1 VPVREPASKVHVEPP
16 APCETTGRKAV
27 IRGLINSAIAVTAFL
42 LTCVGL
48 HALLPFP
55 EIDGGVS
62 QKFRFFAAHKD
73 EFDTL
78 FIGSSRIY
86 FQISPA
92 IFDRVTRESGL
103 PTHSF
108 NFGIGGMYLPETSY
122 LLEQILKLKP
132 RNLRWVFIEYD
143 ELQTKWSPENQT
155 SRRALYWADW
165 KRVSLLLRKL
175 TGTGADTFSL
185 PSPGKLRDI
194 VLEQRDEK
202 NTRDLLTFYVTQ
214 FERNYTNVS
223 RAGDVLDYLWRH
235 DTSERR
241 ASYLGAGADGYVAR
255 PGGMSPSQSATYE
268 RGLAAATAE
277 AGTRPV
283 SPYTIEAYRQCAQ
296 EVRNIGATPIFLIT
310 PSATQIG
317 IATESTGLPG
327 VVMAFNDP
335 RTYPNLYRSSVRR
348 DGQHLTKSGAEEFT
362 RIVAA
367 NFVQLRKQ
375 ARSSEQQSM
384 AGGLAAQ
391 SVFRSN
397 VIR

>member
-1 VPVREPASKVHVEPP
+1 
-16 APCETTGRKAV
+16 
-27 IRGLINSAIAVTAFL
+27 

-48 HALLPFP
+48 HAVLPFP

-86 FQISPA
+86 FQISPV
-92 IFDRVTRESGL
+92 IFDSVTRESGL

-122 LLEQILKLKP
+122 LLEQILNLKP

-143 ELQTKWSPENQT
+143 ELQTKWSPTNQT

-175 TGTGADTFSL
+175 TDAGTDSL
-185 PSPGKLRDI
+185 WLPTPAKLRDI
-194 VLEQRDEK
+194 ILRQKNEK
-202 NTRDLLTFYVTQ
+202 STRSLLTFYATQ

-223 RAGDVLDYLWRH
+223 RATDVPDFFFHRE
-235 DTSERR
+235 TSQRR
-241 ASYLGAGADGYVAR
+241 ALYLGAANDGYVVR
-255 PGGMSPSQSATYE
+255 PGRMSPTQAATYE
-268 RGLAAATAE
+268 RGLTVAMRE

-283 SPYTIEAYRQCAQ
+283 SRFSLEAYQQCAQ

-310 PSATQIG
+310 PSTTQID
-317 IATESTGLPG
+317 IAVESNGAPGLM
-327 VVMAFNDP
+327 MAFNNP
-335 RTYPNLYRSSVRR
+335 QTYPTLYRNGVRR
-348 DGQHLTKSGAEEFT
+348 DGQHLTKAGAEEFT
-362 RIVAA
+362 RLVAA
-367 NFVQLRKQ
+367 NFVEL
-375 ARSSEQQSM
+375 ARAS
-384 AGGLAAQ
+384 G
-391 SVFRSN
+391 VK
-397 VIR
+397 

>member
-1 VPVREPASKVHVEPP
+1 MPVREPVSKVHVEPP
-16 APCETTGRKAV
+16 APHKPTGRKTV
-27 IRGLINSAIAVTAFL
+27 IRALTNTGIGAAAFL
-42 LTCVGL
+42 ITCVGL
-48 HALLPFP
+48 RVVLPFP

-78 FIGSSRIY
+78 FIGSSRVY

-92 IFDRVTRESGL
+92 IFDRVTRERGL

-122 LLEQILKLKP
+122 LLEQILNLKP

-175 TGTGADTFSL
+175 TDAGTDPFWL
-185 PSPGKLRDI
+185 PNPAKLRDI
-194 VLEQRDEK
+194 VLRREDEK
-202 NTRDLLTFYVTQ
+202 NTRSLLTFYAGQ
-214 FERNYTNVS
+214 FEKNYTNVA
-223 RAGDVLDYLWRH
+223 RAADVLGYFFGRDPKG
-235 DTSERR
+235 RR
-241 ASYLGAGADGYVAR
+241 ARYLGVASDGYVTR
-255 PGGMSPSQSATYE
+255 PNRMSPDQVAAYE
-268 RGLAAATAE
+268 RGLAAAMAQT
-277 AGTRPV
+277 GTHPLSLYAV
-283 SPYTIEAYRQCAQ
+283 EAYRQCAQ

-310 PSATQIG
+310 PSTTQINV
-317 IATESTGLPG
+317 ATDGTGLTSA
-327 VVMAFNDP
+327 VMAFNNP
-335 RTYPNLYRSSVRR
+335 RTYPSLYRSSVRR

-367 NFVQLRKQ
+367 NFVEL
-375 ARSSEQQSM
+375 AR
-384 AGGLAAQ
+384 AGG
-391 SVFRSN
+391 VK
-397 VIR
+397 

>member
-1 VPVREPASKVHVEPP
+1 VPVREPVSKVHVEPP
-16 APCETTGRKAV
+16 APRKPTGRKTV
-27 IRGLINSAIAVTAFL
+27 IRALTNSAICAAAFL
-42 LTCVGL
+42 ITCAGL
-48 HALLPFP
+48 HAILPFP

-108 NFGIGGMYLPETSY
+108 NFGIGGMYLPESAY
-122 LLEQILKLKP
+122 LLEQILNLKP

-175 TGTGADTFSL
+175 SDAGTAPLWL
-185 PSPGKLRDI
+185 PNPAKLREI
-194 VLEQRDEK
+194 MLPQNDEK
-202 NTRDLLTFYVTQ
+202 STGSLLTFYAGQ
-214 FERNYTNVS
+214 FEKNYTNVA
-223 RAGDVLDYLWRH
+223 RAGDVLDYFFSR
-235 DTSERR
+235 DTKNRR
-241 ASYLGAGADGYVAR
+241 ASYLGAASDGYVTR
-255 PGGMSPSQSATYE
+255 PHRMSPNQAAAYE
-268 RGLAAATAE
+268 RGLAAAMAQ
-277 AGTRPV
+277 AGIRPL
-283 SPYTIEAYRQCAQ
+283 SPYAVEAYRQCAQ
-296 EVRNIGATPIFLIT
+296 EVRNIGAAPIFLIS
-310 PSATQIG
+310 PST
-317 IATESTGLPG
+317 TEINISTGSTGLPG
-327 VVMAFNDP
+327 VVMAFNNP
-335 RTYPNLYRSSVRR
+335 RAYPSLYHTSVRR

-367 NFVQLRKQ
+367 NFVELAQ
-375 ARSSEQQSM
+375 AGE
-384 AGGLAAQ
+384 
-391 SVFRSN
+391 
-397 VIR
+397 IR